1 MGPRLPK
8 FRRAIHFPL
17 PAACYDPR
25 VRRRF
30 SAATVPALALA
41 AAACAGPR
49 GFPLAAPAPAALH
62 APDLVADADPTVR
75 GARLLPIDLG
85 QARTWGEAPG
95 GGTRAIVAGLRVVD
109 WPDGAI
115 VAADDRLPS
124 GVNGVAAVPERMGG
138 GFLYTV
144 GTHLWRSETWLGP
157 VRPIFTSPWAIGNV
171 HVGLD
176 RVYVRTQ
183 TGALGALD
191 PRTGALVDL
200 GPVPPSP
207 ALGRI
212 AALDA
217 WRAVAVSDLRGAELT
232 LDAGSSWRPLPL
244 PIEPTEIRVEADSI
258 VIGGMDEARD
268 VQWWEVRPGG
278 QLGRLPAAPPR
289 ASDAAAASATRPL
302 SHPLGDRPL
311 VAALEDGWPLRGGTA
326 LVARDGVLTLV
337 RLSDGTVLETATDA
351 FPLRTSRCHPVSLTR
366 PAEPG
371 AFGFVCGEPRGRTV
385 VYRWD
390 VGSARLAELRR
401 FDSPRE
407 ILASGNG
414 GLAARGP
421 CAQVAVVE
429 AKPGEVDWCVRAPGQ
444 EWREIHFRGDDVD
457 LARVVVLS
465 DGRVA
470 LLRPPVG
477 HDLST
482 ARLTLTDGSRSTHV
496 PLAMP
501 ELRGDVTRVLR
512 DGVWMD
518 GFEERR
524 PGVLGGW
531 IDAPGSVLGVEVDVD
546 GTVRVGEHLGDA
558 GSPFVSGRWGFGW
571 TASRGGFETTDGG
584 MTWRKELAMPDVI
597 ATPRAVGE
605 RACGPV
611 GCLAAGWMRVGWGV
625 SEPAEVE
632 KEPPPPPRPPSRD
645 MTPLTLTCI
654 PTAGPAPVPS
664 ARPLPRL
671 ARPTAVGPTLS
682 PRGWMVGATPTVP
695 CAPELGFFQGRPG
708 PALAPDEC
716 GLQLDTSGVER
727 AAQPRGQ
734 TKVYAWG
741 PRGGDW
747 DVGGKWRI
755 AWLWPWGGWP
765 DARASATVPAP
776 WGSRDA
782 AARFL
787 GLAPGTASAWSLLP
801 SDDPDH
807 ALLVVRRSSGA
818 RGFDVL
824 ALEGDRAPL
833 EQHRSTGE
841 PFAEVQGAMRVA
853 GRWYLA
859 TAQSGTER
867 PATVVWALDGGAARE
882 IARLPR
888 LGGDSPPAVHL
899 AHRSDGA
906 ALGLVVDGQSGL
918 DRVTP
923 PRWVVAVDLES
934 GTAFDPEPLA
944 PVDLSDVA
952 AAVCTGDDAGWL
964 VDLPYTGAVRVRV
977 GPTWSASLQSAAAR
991 VRISHAGAC
1000 LERVTGSVARDP
1012 HAADA
1017 LTRPAAA
1024 RIDTRSFEASVSAAS
1039 VRYGLRCSASR

>member
-1 MGPRLPK
+1 ML
-8 FRRAIHFPL
+8 A
-17 PAACYDPR
+17 
-25 VRRRF
+25 
-30 SAATVPALALA
+30 PALAA
-41 AAACAGPR
+41 GACAGT
-49 GFPLAAPAPAALH
+49 GGLQTAAVAPASLH

-95 GGTRAIVAGLRVVD
+95 GSTRAIVAGLRVVD
-109 WPDGAI
+109 GPDGAI
-115 VAADDRLPS
+115 IAASDRLPS
-124 GVNGVAAVPERMGG
+124 GVTGVVAVPERMGG

-157 VRPIFTSPWAIGNV
+157 ARPVFTSPWPIGNV
-171 HVGLD
+171 HAGLD

-191 PRTGALVDL
+191 PRTGALMDL
-200 GPVPPSP
+200 GPVPASP

-217 WRAVAVSDLRGAELT
+217 WRAVAVTDLRGVELT
-232 LDAGSSWRPLPL
+232 LDAGSTWRPLQL

-258 VIGGMDEARD
+258 VIAGLDESRE
-268 VQWWEVRPGG
+268 VQWWEVRPEG
-278 QLGRLPAAPPR
+278 QLGRLPTAPGR
-289 ASDAAAASATRPL
+289 AGDVTSSAPARRLL

-311 VAALEDGWPLRGGTA
+311 VAALEDGWPLRDGTA
-326 LVARDGVLTLV
+326 LVARDGALARV
-337 RLSDGTVLETATDA
+337 RLSDGTVVETASEA
-351 FPLRTSRCHPVSLTR
+351 FPLRPARCHPVSLNR

-371 AFGFVCGEPRGRTV
+371 AFGFVCGEPRGRTII
-385 VYRWD
+385 YRWD
-390 VGSARLAELRR
+390 AAGARLVELRR

-407 ILASGNG
+407 VLASGNG
-414 GLAARGP
+414 ALAARGP
-421 CAQVAVVE
+421 CAPDAAADGRRGDVA
-429 AKPGEVDWCVRAPGQ
+429 WCVRAPGQ
-444 EWREIHFRGDDVD
+444 DWREIHFRGEDVD

-465 DGRVA
+465 DGRIA
-470 LLRPPVG
+470 LLRAPVG

-482 ARLTLTDGSRSTHV
+482 ARLTLTDGTQSTHSKLV
-496 PLAMP
+496 MP
-501 ELRGDVTRVLR
+501 ELHGDVTRVLR

-531 IDAPGSVLGVEVDVD
+531 IDAPGSVLGIEVDVD
-546 GTVRVGEHLGDA
+546 GTVSVGEYLSDA

-584 MTWRKELAMPDVI
+584 MTWRKELVMPDVI

-605 RACGPV
+605 RACGPI
-611 GCLAAGWMRVGWGV
+611 GCLVAGWMRVGWGGAP
-625 SEPAEVE
+625 EPAEPPR
-632 KEPPPPPRPPSRD
+632 EPSPAPRPPSRD
-645 MTPLTLTCI
+645 MPPLSLTCV
-654 PTAGPAPVPS
+654 PTSGPAPAAPRRPVP
-664 ARPLPRL
+664 RLPR
-671 ARPTAVGPTLS
+671 PAVPALTLS
-682 PRGWMVGATPTVP
+682 PRGWTALVSPTAP
-695 CAPELGFFQGRPG
+695 CAPDLRFFQGRPG
-708 PALAPDEC
+708 PALSADEC
-716 GLQLDTSGVER
+716 GLQLDASGFGR
-727 AAQPRGQ
+727 GIAPRGP
-734 TKVYAWG
+734 TTIYAWG

-747 DVGGKWRI
+747 DAAGRWRV

-787 GLAPGTASAWSLLP
+787 GLMPAAVGAWNVLP

-807 ALLVVRRSSGA
+807 GLLVVRRSWGP
-818 RGFDVL
+818 RGYDVL
-824 ALEGDRAPL
+824 ALEADRAPA

-841 PFAEVQGAMRVA
+841 PFAEVLGATRVA

-867 PATVVWALDGGAARE
+867 PAIVVWALDGGAARE

-888 LGGDSPPAVHL
+888 LGGDTPAAVHL
-899 AHRSDGA
+899 AHRTDGGA
-906 ALGLVVDGQSGL
+906 IGLVVDGQPGL
-918 DRVTP
+918 DRAVP

-934 GTAFDPEPLA
+934 GAVLDPEPLA
-944 PVDLSDVA
+944 PVDLSDVEK
-952 AAVCTGDDAGWL
+952 AVCTGDDAGWL
-964 VDLPYTGAVRVRV
+964 VDLPYTSPVRVRV
-977 GPTWSASLQSAAAR
+977 GATWSDSLQSAAVR
-991 VRISHAGAC
+991 VRLSRASAC
-1000 LERVTGSVARDP
+1000 LERVTGSADRDP
-1012 HAADA
+1012 HAVDT

-1024 RIDTRSFEASVSAAS
+1024 RIDGRPVEASVAAGN
-1039 VRYGLRCSASR
+1039 VRYGLRCSPSR